1 MASLRFALAQF
12 DFPVGAVARNG
23 EHVREL
29 MTLARDQLGAQL
41 IAFPELTLS
50 GYPPEDLLLR
60 PSFLASCE
68 RELAAVAAHADGI
81 AAFVGHPDAI
91 GEVYNAASLLA
102 AGAVRFTA
110 HKQALPNYTVF
121 DEKRYFRPGHDS
133 CVTEFCGVRVGW
145 LVCEDIWEPEAAA
158 LAAAHGAE
166 LLVVINA
173 SPFDLEKST
182 QREELLARR
191 ARENDVAIA
200 YLNLVGGQD
209 DLLFDG
215 GSLLVEPD
223 GRIAARA
230 PVFVDALLLAEYD
243 NATRRFRA
251 IDWPV
256 EADISREARVYAGL
270 VRGIRDY
277 VDKNH
282 FPGVLLGLSGGIDS
296 ALTLAIAVD
305 ALGAERVLG
314 VRLPS
319 RFTSDLSNDL
329 AEVQARTLG
338 VKLLTIPIGPPFGG
352 FIEVLEPIFAAA
364 GEPSPVRGADLDIP
378 VESLAGASRA
388 DSHHPWRSP
397 SGPAALFA
405 PAVLPAQSTQLASNP
420 GSPLGPQPSV
430 LASDATEE
438 NIQSRCRGVILMALS
453 NKLGHMVLSTGNKSE
468 YAVGYAT
475 IYGDMCGGY
484 APLKD
489 CYKQLVYALARW
501 RNVVSGRGTGDL
513 GLGKSGPP
521 ASVAGTA
528 NRLPSEVIP
537 RAVIERAPSAE
548 LRENQTDQDSL
559 PPYETLDAILE
570 RFIDG
575 EQSQAEIVA
584 AGFDEATVRRIARLV
599 LGSEYKR
606 RQSAPG
612 PKITTRAF
620 GRDRRYP
627 ITSGWR

>member
-1 MASLRFALAQF
+1 MALLRFALAQF

-23 EHVREL
+23 QRVREL
-29 MTLARDQLGAQL
+29 MAEARDRHSAQL

-60 PSFLASCE
+60 PSFLAACE
-68 RELAAVAAHADGI
+68 NELAAVAAASRGI
-81 AAFVGHPDAI
+81 AAFVGHPHTL
-91 GEVYNAASLLA
+91 GEVYNAASLVA
-102 AGAVRFTA
+102 DGAVAFTV

-121 DEKRYFRPGHDS
+121 DEKRYFRPGNDS
-133 CVTEFCGVRVGW
+133 CVTDFGGVSVGW
-145 LVCEDIWEPEAAA
+145 LVCEDIWEPEPAA

-166 LLVVINA
+166 LLIVINA
-173 SPFDLEKST
+173 SPFDLEKSR

-191 ARENDVAIA
+191 ARENNVAIA
-200 YLNLVGGQD
+200 YLNLIGGQD

-215 GSLLVEPD
+215 GSLLVEPN
-223 GRIAARA
+223 GSIAARA
-230 PVFVDALLLAEYD
+230 PVFVDALLVAEYD
-243 NATRRFRA
+243 STQRRFRA
-251 IDWPV
+251 IGWPD
-256 EADISREARVYAGL
+256 EPDNSREARVYAGL
-270 VRGIRDY
+270 VRGVRDY
-277 VDKNH
+277 IDKNR

-319 RFTSDLSNDL
+319 RFTTDLSNDL
-329 AEVQARTLG
+329 AEIQARTLG
-338 VKLLTIPIGPPFGG
+338 VELVTIPISPPFAG
-352 FIEVLEPIFAAA
+352 FLDVLRPAFAALSSQSSA
-364 GEPSPVRGADLDIP
+364 LSPDV
-378 VESLAGASRA
+378 S
-388 DSHHPWRSP
+388 
-397 SGPAALFA
+397 
-405 PAVLPAQSTQLASNP
+405 
-420 GSPLGPQPSV
+420 
-430 LASDATEE
+430 EE

-453 NKLGHMVLSTGNKSE
+453 NRFGRMLLSTGNKSE

-501 RNVVSGRGTGDL
+501 RNSLGKEGLRAAGRGPKG
-513 GLGKSGPP
+513 S
-521 ASVAGTA
+521 AGEVI
-528 NRLPSEVIP
+528 EVIP
-537 RAVIERAPSAE
+537 RAVIVRAPSAE

-559 PPYETLDAILE
+559 PPYEVLDAILE

-584 AGFDEATVRRIARLV
+584 AGFDEATVRRIAKLV

-627 ITSGWR
+627 ITSGWY